1 MGENF
6 FVVKIVGINAF
17 SVALTL
23 GFFFPPLFF
32 QLEKM
37 DEKCAEFE
45 EQLQKEQNR
54 TLGRMPHAPDMVTVF
69 HYDLVIRRV
78 HNTF

>member
-1 MGENF
+1 
-6 FVVKIVGINAF
+6 
-17 SVALTL
+17 
-23 GFFFPPLFF
+23 
-32 QLEKM
+32 M

-69 HYDLVIRRV
+69 TMILLFEGCITPS
-78 HNTF
+78 NG

>member
-1 MGENF
+1 
-6 FVVKIVGINAF
+6 
-17 SVALTL
+17 
-23 GFFFPPLFF
+23 
-32 QLEKM
+32 M

-54 TLGRMPHAPDMVTVF
+54 TLGRMPHALDMVTFF

>member
-1 MGENF
+1 
-6 FVVKIVGINAF
+6 
-17 SVALTL
+17 
-23 GFFFPPLFF
+23 
-32 QLEKM
+32 M

-54 TLGRMPHAPDMVTVF
+54 TLGTMPHAPDMVTVF